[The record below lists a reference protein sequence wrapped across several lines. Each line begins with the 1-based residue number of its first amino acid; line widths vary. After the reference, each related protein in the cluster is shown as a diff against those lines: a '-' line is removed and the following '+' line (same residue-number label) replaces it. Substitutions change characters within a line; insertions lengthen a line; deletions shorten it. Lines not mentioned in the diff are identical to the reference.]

1 MRRALTG
8 ILLACLASIMGTSV
22 ALAEDAWPN
31 RPVKI
36 IVPFPAGGSTD
47 IVARELAHGLTAKF
61 GQQFLVENRPGAGST
76 VGTAAAAKSPA
87 DGYTFLVTSSHYSI
101 VPSLYKQLTYDP
113 LKDLKG
119 VSLLVDIPVI
129 VVANPSVPFGT
140 VKELIAYDKSHP
152 GKLNFGSSGS
162 GGVNHLSGELFNF
175 LAGTHLTHIAYK
187 GTAPAMQDLIA
198 GHVQLMFDAILTS
211 LPHIR
216 TGAIKPIAWTGAKPS
231 AVLPNLPTVA
241 SAGLSGYETAS
252 WLALFAPTGTPPDI
266 IAKVGDE
273 VRRIL
278 NQPAIRE
285 RQESQGVAIVAS
297 TPQQLD
303 DTVKS
308 EISKWSALIKKAGVK
323 VE

>member
-1 MRRALTG
+1 M
-8 ILLACLASIMGTSV
+8 LLACLATILGASV

-47 IVARELAHGLTAKF
+47 IVAREIAHGLTAKF

-87 DGYTFLVTSSHYSI
+87 DGYTFLVTSSHYTI
-101 VPSLYKQLTYDP
+101 VPSLYRQLTYDP
-113 LKDLKG
+113 LKDLTG

-198 GHVQLMFDAILTS
+198 GHVQIMFDAILTS

-252 WLALFAPTGTPPDI
+252 WLALFAPTGTPSDI

-285 RQESQGVAIVAS
+285 RQEALGVAVVAS

-303 DTVKS
+303 ATVKS
-308 EISKWSALIKKAGVK
+308 EIPKWSALIQKAGVK